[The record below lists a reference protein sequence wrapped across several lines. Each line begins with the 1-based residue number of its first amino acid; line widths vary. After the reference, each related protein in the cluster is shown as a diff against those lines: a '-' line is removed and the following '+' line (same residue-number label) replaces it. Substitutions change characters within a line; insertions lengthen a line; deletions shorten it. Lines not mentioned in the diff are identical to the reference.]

1 MYIYARAAVI
11 AAILAIAPGAIAAA
25 PAVITVDARQIEA
38 LGIETVP
45 LSGAGQGSRRSLP
58 AQVVIP
64 NAQIRVI
71 AAPLSGLVQT
81 MAVAPN
87 DTVRQG
93 QLLARLQSPMLI
105 EAQRE
110 FLQAAAE
117 ARLAQDNLKRDEQLF
132 KEGIIAEGRYQA
144 TRARHA
150 QAAAAL
156 SQQRQS
162 LRLYGMTDAA
172 INALQSGRGM
182 NSTLDIVAPIPGV
195 VLEQM
200 AAVGQRAE
208 AATPLYRIAQVQPL
222 WLEMRATPAA
232 AAGIAPGAAVS
243 VDGARGKVLSLG
255 RHLDPATQTV
265 MIRAEISQGAEK
277 LRAGQY
283 VEALVEAAAGE
294 ARQWQV
300 PAPALVRHQGK
311 TYVFVASKGGFV
323 ASEVRVLGE
332 AASSATVTGALRGD
346 ERIAV
351 KGIAALK
358 AIWTGGGE

>member
-1 MYIYARAAVI
+1 MYAYALAAII
-11 AAILAIAPGAIAAA
+11 AAILGIAPGAISAAH
-25 PAVITVDARQIEA
+25 AVISVDAKQMQS

-45 LSGAGQGSRRSLP
+45 LSGIELGSQRSLP

-71 AAPLSGLVQT
+71 AAPLSGLIQT

-87 DTVRQG
+87 DSVRQG
-93 QLLARLQSPMLI
+93 QLLARLQSPVLI

-110 FLQAAAE
+110 FLQAATE
-117 ARLAQDNLKRDEQLF
+117 AQLAQDSLKRDEQLF
-132 KEGIIAEGRYQA
+132 MEGIIAEGRYQA

-150 QAAAAL
+150 QAAAVL

-162 LRLYGMTDAA
+162 LRLYGMGDAA
-172 INALQSGRGM
+172 INSLQAGHGM
-182 NSTLDIVAPIPGV
+182 SSTLDIVAPISGV

-200 AAVGQRAE
+200 AAAGQRAE
-208 AATPLYRIAQVQPL
+208 AATALYKIAKVQPL
-222 WLEMRATPAA
+222 WLEIRATPAA

-243 VDGARGKVLSLG
+243 VNGATGKVLSLG
-255 RHLDPATQTV
+255 RHLDPATQTM
-265 MIRAEISQGAEK
+265 MIRAEISQGAER

-283 VEALVEAAAGE
+283 VEALVKTDEGE

-300 PAPALVRHQGK
+300 PAPALVRHQDK
-311 TYVFVASKGGFV
+311 AYVFVATRGGFV
-323 ASEVRVLGE
+323 ASPVQVLGE
-332 AASSATVTGALRGD
+332 AASSATIAGNLRGD

-358 AIWTGGGE
+358 AIWAGGSE